1 MRKLILS
8 LMLVSGILFAD
19 DLVEEQNQN
28 VSKKQYSVSYTYQG
42 EKHFA
47 KFSSKKA
54 MDEYLKTF
62 GIRTNESVQYRI
74 VIIKEVGNRKITYI
88 DEYKPEVIEIKNND

>member
-8 LMLVSGILFAD
+8 LVLVSGILFAD
-19 DLVEEQNQN
+19 DLIEESNQN

-47 KFSSKKA
+47 KFS
-54 MDEYLKTF
+54 
-62 GIRTNESVQYRI
+62 
-74 VIIKEVGNRKITYI
+74 
-88 DEYKPEVIEIKNND
+88 

>member
-8 LMLVSGILFAD
+8 LVLVSGILFAD
-19 DLVEEQNQN
+19 DLIEESNQN

-54 MDEYLKTF
+54 MDEYIKTF
-62 GIRTNESVQYRI
+62 GIKTNNEISYRI
-74 VIIKEVGNRKITYI
+74 VIIKETSERKITYV
-88 DEYKPEVIEIKNND
+88 DENKPVVLEVK

>member
-8 LMLVSGILFAD
+8 LVLVSGILFAD
-19 DLVEEQNQN
+19 DLIEEQNQV
-28 VSKKQYSVSYTYQG
+28 VSKKQYSVTYTYQG

-54 MDEYLKTF
+54 MDEYIKTF
-62 GIRTNESVQYRI
+62 GIKNNNEISYRI
-74 VIIKEVGNRKITYI
+74 VIIKESPTEKITYI
-88 DEYKPEVIEIKNND
+88 SENKPVVVEVK

>member
-8 LMLVSGILFAD
+8 LVLVSGILFAD
-19 DLVEEQNQN
+19 DLIEESNQN

-54 MDEYLKTF
+54 MDEYIKTF
-62 GIRTNESVQYRI
+62 GIKTNESIHYRI
-74 VIIKEVGNRKITYI
+74 VIIKETNERRITYV
-88 DEYKPEVIEIKNND
+88 DENKPVVVEIK

>member
-8 LMLVSGILFAD
+8 LVLVSGILFAD
-19 DLVEEQNQN
+19 DLIEESNQN

-47 KFSSKKA
+47 KFSSKKFL
-54 MDEYLKTF
+54 DDYLKTF
-62 GIRTNESVQYRI
+62 GIKTNPEISYRI
-74 VIIKEVGNRKITYI
+74 VIIKETNERRITYV
-88 DEYKPEVIEIKNND
+88 DENKPVVIEIK

>member
-8 LMLVSGILFAD
+8 LVLVSGILFAD
-19 DLVEEQNQN
+19 DLVEESNQN

-54 MDEYLKTF
+54 MDEYIKTF
-62 GIRTNESVQYRI
+62 GIKTNEDITYRI
-74 VIIKEVGNRKITYI
+74 VIIKETTDRKITYV
-88 DEYKPEVIEIKNND
+88 DENKPVVVEIK

>member
-1 MRKLILS
+1 MRKLILG
-8 LMLVSGILFAD
+8 LILVYGILFAD
-19 DLVEEQNQN
+19 DLVEEQNQI

-62 GIRTNESVQYRI
+62 SIRTNPEITYRI
-74 VIIKEVGNRKITYI
+74 VIIKEINERKITYI
-88 DEYKPEVIEIKNND
+88 DETKPVVVEIK

>member
-8 LMLVSGILFAD
+8 LVLVSGILFAD
-19 DLVEEQNQN
+19 DLVEESNQN

-54 MDEYLKTF
+54 MDEYIKTF
-62 GIRTNESVQYRI
+62 GIKTNEGITYRI
-74 VIIKEVGNRKITYI
+74 VIIKETNDRKITYV
-88 DEYKPEVIEIKNND
+88 DENKPTVIEVK

>member
-1 MRKLILS
+1 MKKIILIWL
-8 LMLVSGILFAD
+8 LVGLIGIFAD

-28 VSKKQYSVSYTYQG
+28 VSKKQYSVSYIYQG

-62 GIRTNESVQYRI
+62 GIKTNSEISYRI
-74 VIIKEVGNRKITYI
+74 VIIKETESRKITYI
-88 DEYKPEVIEIKNND
+88 DENKPVIVEVGVK

>member
-8 LMLVSGILFAD
+8 LVLISGILFAD
-19 DLVEEQNQN
+19 DLVEESNQN

-42 EKHFA
+42 ERHFA

-54 MDEYLKTF
+54 MDEYVKTF
-62 GIRTNESVQYRI
+62 GIKTNHEITYRI
-74 VIIKEVGNRKITYI
+74 VIIKETNERRITYI
-88 DEYKPEVIEIKNND
+88 DENKPTVIEVK

>member
-8 LMLVSGILFAD
+8 LILVSGILFAD
-19 DLVEEQNQN
+19 DLVEESNQN

-54 MDEYLKTF
+54 MDEYIKTF
-62 GIRTNESVQYRI
+62 GIKTNNEISYRI
-74 VIIKEVGNRKITYI
+74 VIIKETSERKITYV
-88 DEYKPEVIEIKNND
+88 DENKPVVLEVK